1 MTDIKLLKMDKCAEN
16 FFRSLNAKTIEDV
29 KKILEYRHSLY
40 KVPIIYVI
48 EAQRKLNILQNVV

>member
-1 MTDIKLLKMDKCAEN
+1 MDIKLLKMDRCAEN
-16 FFRSLNAKTIEDV
+16 FFRSLKAKTIEDV

-40 KVPIIYVI
+40 RIPTMYVI